1 LNAAPNA
8 SAPASIPL
16 EVPMNRHALTVSA
29 VLLLAAG
36 AEAQPVAWNLDAAH
50 SHVGFT
56 ARHLGFAKVRGEFGS
71 VSAKITADAK
81 TGKITALEATAEAKS
96 VDTGVQKRD
105 DDLRSDHFFNAEQ
118 YPTLKLVLKSIKWS
132 GKKFTA
138 VVALTI
144 RDVTKDVTF
153 KGELLGV
160 QTVNFGRGAHQ
171 RAGYEASATI
181 NRKDFGL
188 KFAGVAEGIAIV
200 GDEVELQLEVE
211 MTTTP

>member
-1 LNAAPNA
+1 MT
-8 SAPASIPL
+8 S
-16 EVPMNRHALTVSA
+16 
-29 VLLLAAG
+29 G
-36 AEAQPVAWNLDAAH
+36 AEAQPVEWSLDPAH
-50 SHVGFT
+50 SHIGFT
-56 ARHLGFAKVRGEFGS
+56 ARHLGFAKVRGEFLS

-105 DDLRSDHFFNAEQ
+105 DDLRSDNFFHAEK

-138 VVALTI
+138 IVALTI

-160 QTVNFGRGAHQ
+160 QTVNFGRGAHP
-171 RAGYEASATI
+171 RAAYEASATI
-181 NRKDFGL
+181 NRKEFGL
-188 KFAGVAEGIAIV
+188 KFAGLAEGIAIV
-200 GDEVELQLEVE
+200 GDEVEIDLEVE
-211 MTTTP
+211 MTAKPTAP